1 MSKTRKIHKLD
12 LEQDY
17 SFGLI
22 GISSHEN
29 DYKLSWALNAVLKI
43 NLAKTG
49 NLTFF
54 ESKSQLEQ
62 EFSHYTC
69 DQSAWSCH
77 FHLISNRSENG
88 YLIPEL
94 KKIDYFLKITG
105 EFTSQDITSILG
117 KVKDSGVV
125 LAVFN
130 LEAAG
135 LKSRDRL
142 VF

>member
-1 MSKTRKIHKLD
+1 MSKNRKIHKLD

-29 DYKLSWALNAVLKI
+29 DYKLSWALNARLKT
-43 NLAKTG
+43 NLAKSA
-49 NLTFF
+49 NLVLP
-54 ESKSQLEQ
+54 EPKSGLEQ

-69 DQSAWSCH
+69 DQSPWPCH

-94 KKIDYFLKITG
+94 QKIDYFLKITG
-105 EFTSQDITSILG
+105 EFATQDLTSILG
-117 KVKDSGVV
+117 KIKDSGAV
-125 LAVFN
+125 LAIFN
-130 LEAAG
+130 LDASG

-142 VF
+142 IF

>member
-1 MSKTRKIHKLD
+1 MSKNRKIHKLD

-29 DYKLSWALNAVLKI
+29 DYKLSWALNAGLKI
-43 NLAKTG
+43 NLAKAG
-49 NLTFF
+49 NLILV
-54 ESKSQLEQ
+54 EPKSQVEQ

-69 DQSAWSCH
+69 DQSSWSCH
-77 FHLISNRSENG
+77 FHLISNRSDKG
-88 YLIPEL
+88 HLIPEL

-105 EFTSQDITSILG
+105 EFTTEDITSILA
-117 KVKDSGVV
+117 KIKDSVGV
-125 LAVFN
+125 LAIFN
-130 LEAAG
+130 LEVAG